1 MGSSTA
7 LTTKP
12 AQGTPYQLDK
22 SQVSRASSALLKH
35 IKSKQSEREAT
46 ATKKT
51 LIGDNDSD
59 SEAED
64 TPMHNEAVWLVLTTK
79 KHVVDKNRLKPGKIS
94 IPHSLNASQA
104 LSICLITADPQRSVK
119 NIVSDPSFPEHLSSR
134 IDKVIGYSKLK
145 DRYKSFE
152 SRRQLLSE
160 HDVFLADDRIVM
172 RLVNTLGKVFYKS
185 AKRPIPVSLAQ
196 IEKVDG
202 KRVKKDPK
210 QQPKKKDDEENVSLF
225 ASAAIVAKEIE
236 KALNSA
242 PVHLAPAT
250 TAAVRVGSS
259 NFTSEQLAENIE
271 AVVKGLT
278 EKYITKG
285 WRNIRALHV
294 KGANTMALPIWLASE
309 LWVEEGDVVEAVEDG
324 EAEGQNKKRK
334 QIEGEGEQKLL
345 EGTNKKSRKQK
356 TADDEEEASSQ
367 AARKAKLEKQKAQ
380 ASKDGEAAALKISA
394 GPAKKKKNA
403 FKAGTQFKMVFATR
417 TSVLRA
423 ARAQFTPSRA
433 AFAFNQSALARLLST
448 LAVLEQRDGKLQ
460 SSSISAISAALK
472 LGGPVTAFVAGAGV
486 KGTSAAEAAKY
497 KGVENVVAVENE
509 AYEKGLPE
517 NYAPL
522 LVENIKKGEY
532 THIIAGHSAFG
543 KSLLPRVAALLDVQQ
558 VSDITAIESEDT
570 FVRPIYAG
578 NAILTVQSADPI
590 KVITVRGTAFQDA
603 EATGGSASITDGAD
617 PNAPAQT
624 EWVSEELSK
633 SERPDLATA
642 SRVVSGG
649 RGLKSKEEFD
659 RLMTPLADS
668 LGAAIGASRAAV
680 DSGFADN
687 SLQVGQTGKNVAP
700 QLYLCVGISG
710 AIQHLAGMKDSKV
723 IAAINKDGDAPIFQV
738 ADVGLVGDL
747 FEKVPELT
755 EKVKSA

>member
-7 LTTKP
+7 LTTKV
-12 AQGTPYQLDK
+12 AHGSPYQLDK
-22 SQVSRASSALLKH
+22 NQVSRASTALLKH

-59 SEAED
+59 SETED
-64 TPMHNEAVWLVLTTK
+64 TPLHNEAVWLVLTTK
-79 KHVVDKNRLKPGKIS
+79 KHIVDKNRLKPGKIS
-94 IPHSLNASQA
+94 VPHSLNASPA

-185 AKRPIPVSLAQ
+185 SKRPIPVQLAQ

-210 QQPKKKDDEENVSLF
+210 QQQQQKRDDEDKVSLF

-259 NFTSEQLAENIE
+259 NFTPEQLSENIE

-278 EKYITKG
+278 DKFVTKG
-285 WRNIRALHV
+285 WRNIKALHV

-309 LWVEEGDVVEAVEDG
+309 LWVEETDVVEAVEDG
-324 EAEGQNKKRK
+324 EADGKNKKRK

-345 EGTNKKSRKQK
+345 EGSNKKSRKQK
-356 TADDEEEASSQ
+356 TVDDDDEEASSL
-367 AARKAKLEKQKAQ
+367 AARKEKLEKQKAQ
-380 ASKDGEAAALKISA
+380 ALKDGEAAALKVSR
-394 GPAKKKKNA
+394 
-403 FKAGTQFKMVFATR
+403 FKMVFAAR

-423 ARAQFTPSRA
+423 ARAQFTASRA
-433 AFAFNQSALARLLST
+433 SFAFNQSALARLLST

-460 SSSISAISAALK
+460 SSSVSAISAALK

-486 KGTSAAEAAKY
+486 KATSAAEAAKY
-497 KGVENVVAVENE
+497 KGVEKVVAVENE

-578 NAILTVQSADPI
+578 NAILTVQSTDPI

-603 EATGGSASITDGAD
+603 EATGGNASITDGTD
-617 PNAPAQT
+617 PNTPAQT

-642 SRVVSGG
+642 ARVVSGG

-659 RLMTPLADS
+659 RIMIPLADS

-700 QLYLCVGISG
+700 QLYLSVGISG

-723 IAAINKDGDAPIFQV
+723 IAAINKDADAPIFQV

-755 EKVKSA
+755 EKVKNA